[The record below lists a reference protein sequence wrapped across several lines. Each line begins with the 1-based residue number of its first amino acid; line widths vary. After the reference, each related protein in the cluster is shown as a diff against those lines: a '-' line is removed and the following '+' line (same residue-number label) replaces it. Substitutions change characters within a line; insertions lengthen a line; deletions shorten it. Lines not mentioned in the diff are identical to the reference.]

1 LSSVQRKKSPKSET
15 LDRLLEKY
23 LEIDE
28 KSSLFPQPKENSKRV
43 ETKQNDSFV
52 GRRSKEIK
60 NSLARRGSL
69 PFLKIS

>member
-1 LSSVQRKKSPKSET
+1 M
-15 LDRLLEKY
+15 EKY